1 MSTLSEPRVFIS
13 YSHEDSRWCA
23 MFEKHLGALVPE
35 KLLRIWSD
43 QALRAGEYWYNS
55 ILEEM
60 ELADVAIL
68 LVSADYFASDFVRLE
83 EVPRLLERRRQEGM
97 VIVPVICRPCVWRQ
111 IPWLSSMLV
120 RPHDGRPLSLRPRLS
135 QIEAEITSIIEE
147 VLRLVS

>member
-1 MSTLSEPRVFIS
+1 MSTSSEPRVIIS

-43 QALRAGEYWYNS
+43 QMLRVGEYWYDS
-55 ILEEM
+55 IVEAIES
-60 ELADVAIL
+60 ADVAIL
-68 LVSADYFASDFVRLE
+68 LVSADYLASDFIRLE

-97 VIVPVICRPCVWRQ
+97 LIVPVICRPCVWRQ

-120 RPHDGRPLSLRPRLS
+120 RPHDGRPLAVRPRVF

-147 VLRLVS
+147 VLRLVG